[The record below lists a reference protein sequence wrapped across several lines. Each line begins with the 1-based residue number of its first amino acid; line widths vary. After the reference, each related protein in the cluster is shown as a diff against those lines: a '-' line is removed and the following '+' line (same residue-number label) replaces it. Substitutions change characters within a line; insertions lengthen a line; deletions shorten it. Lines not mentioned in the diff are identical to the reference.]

1 MPDYTISSDPTNT
14 NIRNLLS
21 LNTEATNIITSTANY
36 ISLPSLVQ
44 MQTTDIQI
52 YTTPTMT
59 ISSPLS
65 GLTSVVIT
73 ASITNMNGFLVIG
86 AMEGAFDAAT
96 MTIPSTTSIKGG

>member
-44 MQTTDIQI
+44 MQT
-52 YTTPTMT
+52 YL
-59 ISSPLS
+59 SSYS
-65 GLTSVVIT
+65 
-73 ASITNMNGFLVIG
+73 
-86 AMEGAFDAAT
+86 
-96 MTIPSTTSIKGG
+96 